1 MKKYLIIILFLP
13 FTNLQ
18 SQEAEEQEEDE
29 ATVTIDFDSKEDDLY
44 LNFSFNAYRGV
55 PLYTAKTFEQ
65 FDREYPVYGL
75 SIGTPLG
82 FQFGFTYTTLD
93 FEIMK
98 YKFESTEQIGGNYA
112 VFEGIAYQV
121 GINSG
126 FFINSA
132 SLSVTAA
139 TGIYHKGNGFV
150 GGLNIDLP
158 YWGPFEVRGALRFNT
173 VQRPDKDYTGWIDM
187 GISLGYEL

>member
-1 MKKYLIIILFLP
+1 MRKYLLISLFLSLVLP
-13 FTNLQ
+13 Q
-18 SQEAEEQEEDE
+18 SEQSEEDE
-29 ATVTIDFDSKEDDLY
+29 AVEIAIDFESKEELY

-55 PLYTAKTFEQ
+55 PVFTAKTFDEY
-65 FDREYPVYGL
+65 DRINPVYGL
-75 SIGTPLG
+75 SIGTPFG
-82 FQFGFTYTTLD
+82 FQAGFTYTTLD

-98 YKFESTEQIGGNYA
+98 YKFEREVTTPGNED
-112 VFEGIAYQV
+112 FFGGIAYQV

-126 FFINSA
+126 FFINTA

-150 GGLNIDLP
+150 GGVNLDLP
-158 YWGPFEVRGALRFNT
+158 YWGPFEVRGAVRFNS
-173 VQRPDKDYTGWIDM
+173 VQRPDKDYTGWIDI

>member
-1 MKKYLIIILFLP
+1 MKKYFIIILLLP
-13 FTNLQ
+13 FSILH
-18 SQEAEEQEEDE
+18 SQEQEEE
-29 ATVTIDFDSKEDDLY
+29 ASVITIDFDSKEELY

-55 PLYTAKTFEQ
+55 PVYTAKTFEQ
-65 FDREYPVYGL
+65 YDRKYPVYGL

-98 YKFESTEQIGGNYA
+98 YKFESTQSIGGNNA
-112 VFEGIAYQV
+112 LFEGIAYQV

-126 FFINSA
+126 FFINAA

-158 YWGPFEVRGALRFNT
+158 YWGPLEVRGAVRFNT
-173 VQRPDKDYTGWIDM
+173 VQRPDKDYTGWIDI

>member
-1 MKKYLIIILFLP
+1 MLKYLIITLFLS
-13 FTNLQ
+13 LALSQ
-18 SQEAEEQEEDE
+18 SEQSEDDE
-29 ATVTIDFDSKEDDLY
+29 AAVITIDFDDKEELY

-55 PLYTAKTFEQ
+55 PVYTAKTFEQ
-65 FDREYPVYGL
+65 YDRVYPVYGL
-75 SIGTPLG
+75 SIGTPFG
-82 FQFGFTYTTLD
+82 FQVGFTYTTLD
-93 FEIMK
+93 FEIMQ
-98 YKFESTEQIGGNYA
+98 YKFEDTKTIVGNKA
-112 VFEGIAYQV
+112 VFGGIAYQV

-150 GGLNIDLP
+150 GGVNIDLP
-158 YWGPFEVRGALRFNT
+158 YWGPLEVRGAVRFNT
-173 VQRPDKDYTGWIDM
+173 VQRPDKDYTGWIDI